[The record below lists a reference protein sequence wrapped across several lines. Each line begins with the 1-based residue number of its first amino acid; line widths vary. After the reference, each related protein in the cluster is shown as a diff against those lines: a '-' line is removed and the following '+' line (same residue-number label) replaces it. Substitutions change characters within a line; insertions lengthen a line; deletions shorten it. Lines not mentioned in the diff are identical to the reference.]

1 MTALV
6 YPYLGVPGAM
16 VQLPGPNGAMDAP
29 LTRGDQVTTLLSG
42 GVGVVRRLNPKRTYS
57 LPYVSRPGTG
67 LADTLLAFYRGLYT
81 DGPFVYVDP
90 SVSNVL
96 SMDTSTCGLRSNAS
110 HGWVSSAGTL
120 TVDTSTA
127 APAGVLTGV
136 LKWASGTSSATL
148 QPGVTAN
155 TAVTTKAP
163 VYLPTEPVSVSVWV
177 KASAAATLT
186 LRAAG
191 HDAGGSTLATV
202 QQSISVTTSWQRF
215 QLSAGAGNSTLAGSV
230 FVLPRLV
237 MPSSSPPA
245 SVWIAGAQLEYADS
259 ASTFQPGM
267 GSPRVLISATPGR
280 GLDKFDGYS
289 NHTLTLAE
297 V

>member
-1 MTALV
+1 
-6 YPYLGVPGAM
+6 M
-16 VQLPGPNGAMDAP
+16 VQMPGPNGDMDMP
-29 LTRGDQVTTLLSG
+29 SSRGGSGTPLLSG
-42 GVGVVRRLNPKRTYS
+42 GIGLVQRLNDKMSYA
-57 LPYVSRPGTG
+57 LPYISRPGSG
-67 LADTLLAFYRGLYT
+67 LGDLLRWFYMQ

-90 SVSNVL
+90 GARNVL
-96 SMDTSTCGLRSNAS
+96 AFDVSTCGQRSNAS
-110 HGWVSSAGTL
+110 HGWVASAGTL
-120 TVDTSTA
+120 AVDTSTA

-148 QPGVTAN
+148 QPGTTAN

-163 VYLPTEPVSVSVWV
+163 VYLPTEPVGVSVWV

-215 QLSAGAGNSTLAGSV
+215 QLSAGAGNATLAGSA

-245 SVWIAGAQLEYADS
+245 NVWIAGAQLEYADS
-259 ASTFQPGM
+259 ASTFQPGF
-267 GSPRVLISATPGR
+267 GARRVLITSSPGR
-280 GLDKFDGYS
+280 LLQKFDDYS
-289 NHTLTLAE
+289 THTLTLAE
-297 V
+297 L

>member
-1 MTALV
+1 
-6 YPYLGVPGAM
+6 
-16 VQLPGPNGAMDAP
+16 
-29 LTRGDQVTTLLSG
+29 
-42 GVGVVRRLNPKRTYS
+42 
-57 LPYVSRPGTG
+57 
-67 LADTLLAFYRGLYT
+67 
-81 DGPFVYVDP
+81 
-90 SVSNVL
+90 
-96 SMDTSTCGLRSNAS
+96 
-110 HGWVSSAGTL
+110 
-120 TVDTSTA
+120 
-127 APAGVLTGV
+127 
-136 LKWASGTSSATL
+136 
-148 QPGVTAN
+148 
-155 TAVTTKAP
+155 
-163 VYLPTEPVSVSVWV
+163 
-177 KASAAATLT
+177 
-186 LRAAG
+186 
-191 HDAGGSTLATV
+191 LATV